1 MGIIY
6 ESFIEEN
13 DKIIQEKYVSIVIEY
28 LVNIYYKKLSSFIII
43 RGLDTITHVFIML
56 LYYTQHLET
65 AYTYSQKSLYLY
77 IEFIEQI
84 AYDKNSFLQL
94 NSKDAVI
101 YVYKKT
107 LYEMKPVHCKK
118 NENIE
123 RHKKIYL
130 FIEYCKSILYLVIQK
145 ENYDVQ
151 KVNDYLLTIDS
162 YSDEFSTPDFVD
174 RFIKHQQ

>member
-1 MGIIY
+1 MGMIY
-6 ESFIEEN
+6 ESTITEN
-13 DKIIQEKYVSIVIEY
+13 DKTVHEKYVSIVMEY
-28 LVNIYYKKLSSFIII
+28 LTNICYKKLSPFIII

-65 AYTYSQKSLYLY
+65 TYLYTQKGLYLY

-84 AYDKNSFLQL
+84 AFDANSFLQL

-118 NENIE
+118 NENVE
-123 RHKKIYL
+123 RHKKICL
-130 FIEYCKSILYLVIQK
+130 FIDQCKMVVTVTIQK
-145 ENYDVQ
+145 DGLGPDVDLE
-151 KVNDYLLTIDS
+151 KVRDS
-162 YSDEFSTPDFVD
+162 LALALP
-174 RFIKHQQ
+174 KGQL